1 VTPADD
7 PLRFTPQRSAAGAAV
22 LRYEDLL
29 TNAAASVRRI
39 AGFLGRQ
46 MSDEQVKEVV
56 ATTSFDQL
64 KSARPR
70 TASARRCGRG
80 AASGSAGLGNDIAD
94 QSVFQPLLERF
105 PRHMRRYGYLERVAR
120 PARRAGRRAPWG

>member
-1 VTPADD
+1 
-7 PLRFTPQRSAAGAAV
+7 LRTTPQRSAAWALV

-46 MSDEQVKEVV
+46 RSDEQVKEVV

-64 KSARPR
+64 KSREAAHGFSEAVR
-70 TASARRCGRG
+70 AGRFFRVG
-80 AASGSAGLGNDIAD
+80 RAEQWRDIAD
-94 QSVFQPLLERF
+94 QSVFQLLLERF
-105 PRHMRRYGYLERVAR
+105 PRLMRRYGYLERVAQ
-120 PARRAGRRAPWG
+120 PAQRADRRAPPG